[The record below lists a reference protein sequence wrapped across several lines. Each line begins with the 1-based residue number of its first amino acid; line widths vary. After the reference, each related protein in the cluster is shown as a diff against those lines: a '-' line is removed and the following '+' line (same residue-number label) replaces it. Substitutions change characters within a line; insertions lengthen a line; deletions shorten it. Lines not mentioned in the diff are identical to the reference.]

1 MLAAISAEIRGA
13 AKNFGGAE
21 DGRDASKYG
30 RPLSEDE
37 ADFSLRELGADGCP
51 KLNVRVMAA
60 VDREDFTGNSFVAFV
75 LRCRFGEQEWRLE
88 KRFRKFHALHEQLVA
103 LLGRDLAAR
112 LPALRPR
119 LANILGPGARE
130 VQERRHRLDA
140 YMQELCRMAA
150 SGPLQG
156 TDACAGDD
164 AAYKSALHVL
174 HELYR
179 FVEFVGHV
187 VPGKGDRALNEDEDN
202 SDNEGENQSTFQSPA
217 LVLALK
223 QMKRVNE
230 QLADKQLACE
240 SARGLKLHLGQQLVQ
255 TLEQVSK
262 LRASLTSASEQIE
275 AVLSTP
281 QHPQLR
287 LLPHSPGTGPTNS
300 SAAQL
305 AVGSPLA
312 AAAAAVWGRAR
323 ERRAAAGAQPRASP
337 CSTPTPTSALAVASL
352 AASTAGA
359 ATAAPASRHD
369 AAVGGVVGG
378 VERRGGLGVDAFAV
392 MLYNVRGKVSAL
404 KREHLTAEHSRSWLS
419 LWRGKVQTRPPSN
432 LACLPRACV
441 CRECVYALE
450 SLRGIATHALGLWV
464 PPGNRCLRRRATR
477 VFGRRLRRRRLGW
490 QQTCSRKT

>member
-1 MLAAISAEIRGA
+1 VPCQVRDLLAGAMRADRGPATAAEGTRRGGGVTWQQPGMMLAAISAEIRGA
-13 AKNFGGAE
+13 AKNLGGAE

-75 LRCRFGEQEWRLE
+75 LRCRFGEQEWGLE
-88 KRFRKFHALHEQLVA
+88 KRFSKFHALHEQLVA

-223 QMKRVNE
+223 QMKRVSE

-287 LLPHSPGTGPTNS
+287 LLPHSPGTCPPNS

-323 ERRAAAGAQPRASP
+323 ERRAAAGAQQRASP
-337 CSTPTPTSALAVASL
+337 CSTPTPTSALSAAPL
-352 AASTAGA
+352 AASTAPGA
-359 ATAAPASRHD
+359 AVAAATVAPASRND
-369 AAVGGVVGG
+369 AAVGGAVGG
-378 VERRGGLGVDAFAV
+378 VERRGGVGVDAFAV
-392 MLYNVRGKVSAL
+392 TLYNVRGKVSAL
-404 KREHLTAEHSRSWLS
+404 KGEHLTAEHSRSWLS
-419 LWRGKVQTRPPSN
+419 LWRGKV
-432 LACLPRACV
+432 
-441 CRECVYALE
+441 
-450 SLRGIATHALGLWV
+450 
-464 PPGNRCLRRRATR
+464 
-477 VFGRRLRRRRLGW
+477 
-490 QQTCSRKT
+490 